1 MRLCFG
7 GFCLGHQRP
16 LAVEQGS
23 QTALTLATAI
33 DNYNVTTFFNK
44 AATFDDEAVSVDFSK
59 RDSEML
65 AQDDSN
71 IQQMIMEPS
80 NPFANQNELD
90 TQNNNTLTPSNIEL
104 LKADNLNDAT
114 TEAVSNMIIS
124 ENADDSM
131 NELET
136 KLTPRE
142 MELIKVIQTKDLH
155 LKELE
160 ALLNRKDEEIANLRS
175 HLDKFQSVFPFSR
188 SQGGVITGRKMGRN
202 LARQRATG
210 ISAEPQSQNSMHEL
224 LNVSFP
230 KYEKQER

>member
-1 MRLCFG
+1 MRLCFS

-33 DNYNVTTFFNK
+33 DNHNVTTFFNK
-44 AATFDDEAVSVDFSK
+44 GAIFDDEAVSLDLDSK
-59 RDSEML
+59 KSSEMI
-65 AQDDSN
+65 AQDDPN
-71 IQQMIMEPS
+71 FQQMIMEPS
-80 NPFANQNELD
+80 NPFAENELD
-90 TQNNNTLTPSNIEL
+90 TQNNNTLEPSNIEL
-104 LKADNLNDAT
+104 IKDENLNDAT
-114 TEAVSNMIIS
+114 AEAVSNMIIS
-124 ENADDSM
+124 DTTDEYM

-142 MELIKVIQTKDLH
+142 MELIKVIQAKDLH
-155 LKELE
+155 IKELE
-160 ALLNRKDEEIANLRS
+160 ALLSRKDDEIANLRS
-175 HLDKFQSVFPFSR
+175 HLDKFQSVFPFSQ
-188 SQGGVITGRKMGRN
+188 SQRVIAGRKMGRSI
-202 LARQRATG
+202 ARQRATG